1 VIAAGGIAV
10 IPLQF
15 EHTGRA
21 GLVAAGRWRRF
32 FKGLGKKA
40 RRHTR
45 NRVAGAA

>member
-1 VIAAGGIAV
+1 V